1 MKYVLTQVP
10 SFEEN
15 IHIPQDK
22 RGEKQ
27 KMAITEITKENF
39 EAEFKN
45 SPVPAVLDFW
55 GPKCGPCM
63 ALMPK
68 YHELADNPKYEGK
81 FKFCSVDTSKNR
93 RVAMMVRPAVMAQ
106 PTFLFYKDGAEV
118 ARLGGDDLTIET
130 ITAKVDEL
138 MG

>member
-1 MKYVLTQVP
+1 MTKSHYFKKITSSVKILG
-10 SFEEN
+10 
-15 IHIPQDK
+15 
-22 RGEKQ
+22 GEIT

-45 SPVPAVLDFW
+45 SPLPAVLDFW

-93 RVAMMVRPAVMAQ
+93 RVSMMVRPAVMAQ
-106 PTFLFYKDGAEV
+106 PTFLFFKDGQEV
-118 ARLGGDDLTIET
+118 ARISGDGTTIEE

-138 MG
+138 CA